1 MKVGKL
7 LDTVLTNVNR
17 FRRRGRGVSRDF
29 VAVPRTHALG
39 SIGVPFYAFLA
50 TFVGPIVAWV
60 DLEAAF
66 RAEIVG
72 ICVNLH
78 APTHGVVDVAIGIG
92 LGGSGNIDTGGGLEA
107 VSRTETVGFGENVHA
122 GTQDVVCS
130 GDWLAVVVGI
140 ARPGIIAGI
149 GHRRQSKGDQQTQHQ
164 GVPPTHLANVS
175 GTVLTHMVVLV
186 IYRTAAGSAMHA
198 HGVAQAS
205 GALVSSV
212 LAMTG
217 LAEKAGRRVEIS

>member
-17 FRRRGRGVSRDF
+17 FRSRGRGVSRDF
-29 VAVPRTHALG
+29 VAVLRTHALG
-39 SIGVPFYAFLA
+39 SVGVPFYAFLA

-66 RAEIVG
+66 GTEIVG
-72 ICVNLH
+72 ICVHLH
-78 APTHGVVDVAIGIG
+78 APAHTVVDVAFGVGIG
-92 LGGSGNIDTGGGLEA
+92 GSRNIDTGGGLEA

-164 GVPPTHLANVS
+164 GVPPTHLANMS
-175 GTVLTHMVVLV
+175 GTVLTHMVVLTIRV
-186 IYRTAAGSAMHA
+186 PYAGTSNMEQIGDA
-198 HGVAQAS
+198 
-205 GALVSSV
+205 
-212 LAMTG
+212 
-217 LAEKAGRRVEIS
+217 

>member
-17 FRRRGRGVSRDF
+17 FRSRGRGVSRDF
-29 VAVPRTHALG
+29 VAVLRTHALG
-39 SIGVPFYAFLA
+39 SVGVPFYAFPA
-50 TFVGPIVAWV
+50 TLIGPIVAGV

-66 RAEIVG
+66 WTEVVG
-72 ICVNLH
+72 IYVNLH
-78 APTHGVVDVAIGIG
+78 APTHAVIAFGVGIG
-92 LGGSGNIDTGGGLEA
+92 GSRNIGTGGGLEA

-164 GVPPTHLANVS
+164 GVPPTHLVNMS
-175 GTVLTHMVVLV
+175 GTVSTHGGACN
-186 IYRTAAGSAMHA
+186 IPYCSGSAMPME
-198 HGVAQAS
+198 
-205 GALVSSV
+205 L
-212 LAMTG
+212 L
-217 LAEKAGRRVEIS
+217 RRPAPWYPRYWR

>member
-1 MKVGKL
+1 MRIKVALHLAQVSSCKVKVGKL
-7 LDTVLTNVNR
+7 LDAVLTNVNR
-17 FRRRGRGVSRDF
+17 FRSRGRGISRYF
-29 VAVPRTHALG
+29 VAVLRTHALG
-39 SIGVPFYAFLA
+39 SVGVPFYAFL
-50 TFVGPIVAWV
+50 TTLIGPIVAGV
-60 DLEAAF
+60 YLEAAF
-66 RAEIVG
+66 WTEVVG

-78 APTHGVVDVAIGIG
+78 APTHAVVGDGVAIGIG

-149 GHRRQSKGDQQTQHQ
+149 GNRRQSKGDQQTQLQ

-175 GTVLTHMVVLV
+175 GTILTH
-186 IYRTAAGSAMHA
+186 G
-198 HGVAQAS
+198 
-205 GALVSSV
+205 GA
-212 LAMTG
+212 
-217 LAEKAGRRVEIS
+217 